1 MPLPDFPTMQDKVP
15 LTVVPEL
22 PTIPSMHWLHFVD
35 TSRVL
40 LFSLVLTR
48 VSGIVVTAPVFGG
61 SDIPMQ
67 FRALFAFA
75 MTLLMLPL
83 LWFTDIREPVSLVDY
98 VVVILAELII
108 GASIGLCM
116 SLFFGCVILAG
127 SVIGQVG
134 GLFAASVLDPTS
146 GEEVPTLG
154 RFLHLLAVTIFAA
167 IGGLR
172 LLIGA
177 LLDTFET
184 LPLGTGIVQTPLVGT
199 LVSIVSLGFGLAL
212 RLAAPAMIG
221 VLLSLVVMGI
231 LSRTLP
237 QLNLMSIGFGI
248 NSMLMMILLIC
259 SLGAGMLCFQERI
272 TDVLI
277 LIFDGLRTPI
287 VIEPH

>member
-1 MPLPDFPTMQDKVP
+1 MF
-15 LTVVPEL
+15 
-22 PTIPSMHWLHFVD
+22 WLNFVD

-40 LFSLVLTR
+40 LLSLVLTR
-48 VSGIVVTAPVFGG
+48 VSGIVITAPVFGG

-75 MTLLMLPL
+75 MTVLMMPL
-83 LWFTDIREPVSLVDY
+83 LWFTNIAEPPTLVDY
-98 VVVILAELII
+98 VIVIFAELII
-108 GASIGLCM
+108 GLSIGLCI
-116 SLFFGCVILAG
+116 SLFFGCVIVAG
-127 SVIGQVG
+127 AIIGQVG

-146 GEEVPTLG
+146 GEEVPTTG
-154 RFLHLLAVTIFAA
+154 RFLHLLAITIFASM
-167 IGGLR
+167 GGLR
-172 LLIGA
+172 VLISA

-184 LPLGTGIVQTPLVGT
+184 LPLGTGIIQTPLVGT
-199 LVSIVSLGFGLAL
+199 LVSVLSLGFGLAL

-221 VLLSLVVMGI
+221 VLLSLFVMGI

-259 SLGAGMLCFQERI
+259 SLGAGMICFQERI
-272 TDVLI
+272 GDVLI

-287 VIEPH
+287 VLEPH